1 MIDRRLLI
9 GGVAALAPTAGR
21 AEHPQPLRSRLI
33 GSWRLKDA
41 VTVSL
46 ANGETSLFF
55 GWQRPYSGILTYD
68 AGGAMSAQLCANRA
82 TAATGSTF
90 KGMEPSRR
98 IAYLDTYYG
107 YFGRFEVDEAQSR
120 VHHFV
125 EASLDP
131 TEVELAYVR
140 LVELKD
146 DLLTLST
153 TEKRFSTGTG
163 TVNRLTWTRA

>member
-1 MIDRRLLI
+1 M
-9 GGVAALAPTAGR
+9 
-21 AEHPQPLRSRLI
+21 
-33 GSWRLKDA
+33 
-41 VTVSL
+41 TVSL
-46 ANGETSLFF
+46 ATGETSLFF

-68 AGGAMSAQLCANRA
+68 ASGAMSAQLCANRA
-82 TAATGSTF
+82 TASAGGAF
-90 KGMEPSRR
+90 KGMEPLRR

-120 VHHFV
+120 VHHLI

-131 TEVELAYVR
+131 TEVGLTYVR

-146 DLLTLST
+146 DVLTLST

-163 TVNRLTWTRA
+163 SVNRLSWART

>member
-1 MIDRRLLI
+1 
-9 GGVAALAPTAGR
+9 
-21 AEHPQPLRSRLI
+21 
-33 GSWRLKDA
+33 
-41 VTVSL
+41 
-46 ANGETSLFF
+46 
-55 GWQRPYSGILTYD
+55 
-68 AGGAMSAQLCANRA
+68 
-82 TAATGSTF
+82 
-90 KGMEPSRR
+90 MEPSRR